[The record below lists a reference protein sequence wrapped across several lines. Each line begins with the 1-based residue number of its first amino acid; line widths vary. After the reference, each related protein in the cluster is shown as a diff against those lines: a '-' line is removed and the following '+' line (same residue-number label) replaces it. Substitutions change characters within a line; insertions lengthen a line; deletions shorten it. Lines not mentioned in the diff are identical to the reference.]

1 MTGARRPLPTD
12 IVALVSFDGRVH
24 PNEAKP
30 LDRLGLHHRTH
41 ALEEALEQWLSFAT
55 GKHTWLNVKGA
66 TIRGLVTARPRR
78 KRSAWEVE
86 ILIDADDDKS
96 VVLSLFNRMV
106 SGILRAGAE
115 RVFLRVAADSA
126 LVDSAR
132 SAGFFAYQN
141 ETLYRLSRSPAVEPS
156 VISLRPRTKK
166 DLLGV
171 FQLYGRTT
179 PANVRAIEG
188 LTLREWQAAQE
199 KWGKR
204 TKDFILE
211 DGGVISAHVR
221 TAGGSTGRIAVLAE
235 GGRDTADGLVR
246 FALSRLKRSANVL
259 CLAPEHD
266 SGVGRALLDA
276 GLEPDSQYTVLAK
289 RLTKPIA
296 ELAKETD
303 KEAVPVS

>member
-1 MTGARRPLPTD
+1 MSNARRPLPTD
-12 IVALVSFDGRVH
+12 IVALVSFDGKVH

-30 LDRLGLHHRTH
+30 LDRLGMRDHTH

-66 TIRGLVTARPRR
+66 TIHGLVTARPRR

-86 ILIDADDDKS
+86 ILIDADDDNS
-96 VVLSLFNRMV
+96 VVLSLFSRML
-106 SGILRAGAE
+106 SGVLRAGAE
-115 RVFLRVAADSA
+115 RVFLRVDADSA
-126 LVDSAR
+126 VVDSAR
-132 SAGFFAYQN
+132 SAGFFSYQN

-171 FQLYGRTT
+171 FQLYGRIA

-188 LTLREWQAAQE
+188 PTLREWQAAQE

-204 TKDFILE
+204 TKDFIME
-211 DGGVISAHVR
+211 DDGVISAHVR
-221 TAGGSTGRIAVLAE
+221 TVGGSTGRIAVLAE
-235 GGRDTADGLVR
+235 GGQDTIDDLVR

-259 CLAPEHD
+259 CLASEHD
-266 SGVGRALLDA
+266 SAVGRGLLDA
-276 GLEPDSQYTVLAK
+276 GFEPDSRYTVLAK
-289 RLTKPIA
+289 RLTKPIG
-296 ELAKETD
+296 ELAKETA

>member
-12 IVALVSFDGRVH
+12 IVALVSFDGKVH

-30 LDRLGLHHRTH
+30 LDRLGLRDHTH

-66 TIRGLVTARPRR
+66 TIHGLVTARPRR

-96 VVLSLFNRMV
+96 VVLSLFNRML
-106 SGILRAGAE
+106 SGVLRAGAE
-115 RVFLRVAADSA
+115 RVFMRVDADSA

-132 SAGFFAYQN
+132 SAGFFTYKN
-141 ETLYRLSRSPAVEPS
+141 ETLYRLGRSPDVKPPL
-156 VISLRPRTKK
+156 ISLRPRAKK

-171 FQLYGRTT
+171 FQLYGRIA

-188 LTLREWQAAQE
+188 ITLREWQAAQE

-204 TKDFILE
+204 TKDFIME

-221 TAGGSTGRIAVLAE
+221 AAGGPTGRIAVLAE
-235 GGRDTADGLVR
+235 SSHHAGDALS
-246 FALSRLKRSANVL
+246 FALSRLKRSEDVL

-266 SGVGRALLDA
+266 KGVGRALLDA
-276 GLEPDSQYTVLAK
+276 GFEPDSRYTVLAK
-289 RLTKPIA
+289 RLSRPIA
-296 ELAKETD
+296 ELAKETA

>member
-1 MTGARRPLPTD
+1 MTSARRPLPTD
-12 IVALVSFDGRVH
+12 IVALVSFDGKVH

-30 LDRLGLHHRTH
+30 LDRLGTRNRTH

-66 TIRGLVTARPRR
+66 TIHGLVTARPRR

-96 VVLSLFNRMV
+96 VVLSLFNRML
-106 SGILRAGAE
+106 SGVLRAGAE
-115 RVFLRVAADSA
+115 RVFLRVNADSA
-126 LVDSAR
+126 LIDSAR
-132 SAGFFAYQN
+132 SVGFFAYQN
-141 ETLYRLSRSPAVEPS
+141 ETLYRLSRPPDVEPS

-171 FQLYGRTT
+171 FQLYGRIA

-188 LTLREWQAAQE
+188 PTLREWQAAQE

-211 DGGVISAHVR
+211 DDGVIISHVR
-221 TAGGSTGRIAVLAE
+221 TAGGSTGRVTVSAE
-235 GGRDTADGLVR
+235 GGRDTIDDLVR

-259 CLAPEHD
+259 CLASEHD
-266 SGVGRALLDA
+266 GGVGRALLDA
-276 GLEPDSQYTVLAK
+276 GFETDSRYTVLAK